1 MIHSWWEIIW
11 QGIINQCKLTRIYIQ
26 INADKGSLYEKIF
39 LLCLQDNKTELSLSL
54 SMTVRAD
61 LQVCFSCIYEF
72 DTTSLPWI
80 HTASFFPLCH
90 VTIDVD
96 TMSVSDT
103 EVKKLLFFPTSLLL
117 KLQQLHGLPALSIT
131 ANDAIK
137 ASHWEQRV
145 CTI

>member
-1 MIHSWWEIIW
+1 MQADSYLHS
-11 QGIINQCKLTRIYIQ
+11 N

-39 LLCLQDNKTELSLSL
+39 LLCLRDNKTDLSLSL
-54 SMTVRAD
+54 SMTVTAD

-80 HTASFFPLCH
+80 HTASFLPLCH

-96 TMSVSDT
+96 TLSVSDT
-103 EVKKLLFFPTSLLL
+103 EVKKLLFFPPTSLLL

-137 ASHWEQRV
+137 ASH
-145 CTI
+145 